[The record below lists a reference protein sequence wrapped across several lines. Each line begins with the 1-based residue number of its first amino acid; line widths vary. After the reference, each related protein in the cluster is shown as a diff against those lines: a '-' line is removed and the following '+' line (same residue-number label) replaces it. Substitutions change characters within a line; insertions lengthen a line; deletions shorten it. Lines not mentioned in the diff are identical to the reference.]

1 MSHSSDA
8 LRSISPS
15 SILTH
20 GLKSPEVGVL
30 AGGSR
35 SVSQQLAQNPD
46 LHLFVDPT
54 YGLLDIGRVMQH
66 QAGYP
71 ELYRQVQALLRT
83 TEERA
88 SQSLVSSR
96 RLGAPQNISQL
107 IARTPHM
114 KGTHLIWEIN
124 PRCAVLVY
132 VRRDRTGLYHEI
144 NPITYVF

>member
-20 GLKSPEVGVL
+20 GLKRPEVGVL

-46 LHLFVDPT
+46 LHLFVDPA
-54 YGLLDIGRVMQH
+54 YGLLDIGRIMQH

-71 ELYRQVQALLRT
+71 ELYRQVLTLLRT

-88 SQSLVSSR
+88 RQSPMMQR
-96 RLGAPQNISQL
+96 GGAPQNLSQL

-132 VRRDRTGLYHEI
+132 VRRDRSGLYHEI